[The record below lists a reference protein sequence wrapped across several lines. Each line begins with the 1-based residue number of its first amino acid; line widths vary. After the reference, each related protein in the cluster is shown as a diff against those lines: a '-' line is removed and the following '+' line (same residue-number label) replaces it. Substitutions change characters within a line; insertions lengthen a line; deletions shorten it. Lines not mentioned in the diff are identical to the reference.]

1 MVFDRIAERVPS
13 RLARG
18 ISIGA
23 VVLGLTG
30 TILILIATAYGNWWM
45 LAWAA
50 GAFLLA
56 GVCWQVAERLVA
68 DRSQH

>member
-1 MVFDRIAERVPS
+1 MVFDRIAARVPT

-18 ISIGA
+18 FSIGA
-23 VVLGLTG
+23 TVLGLTG
-30 TILILIATAYGNWWM
+30 TILILIATAYGNWWV

-56 GVCWQVAERLVA
+56 GVSWQVAERLVA
-68 DRSQH
+68 DLLQH